1 MRTVVVSSYPPRH
14 CGIGAY
20 ARTQVERLRARGE
33 EVLVISPPDGAGD
46 VRLPFTGGRPFLAAA
61 RRGRAADEIV
71 VHFQTLLYFRPRAP
85 VSKVLTALGLLWLVL
100 RRPQTR
106 ILVHEF
112 DPPRPRWRPDYVL
125 LGRAFRRGRLRFHT
139 EAERRALERAYRIR
153 IRAELVS
160 HVEGVTIHG
169 PSSREEARA
178 RLRIDPEERL
188 LVCAGFVAPGKG
200 FDDAIRAITGDRGRV
215 PEGARLVIVG
225 SVRDRTP
232 ENLAALRELRQLAE
246 ARPGVEFLD
255 SYLSDEDFDAWVAAA
270 DVLVLPYRVS
280 WSSGSLAR
288 AQALGTPAIV
298 TDVGGLPEQAGP
310 RDRVV
315 HGVREL
321 AEAMEE
327 VARASG
333 SRSRTVEAP

>member
-1 MRTVVVSSYPPRH
+1 MSTVVVSSYPPRH

-20 ARTQVERLRARGE
+20 AHTQVQRLRSEGQ
-33 EVLVISPPDGAGD
+33 EVVVISPPDGAGD
-46 VRLPFTGGRPFLAAA
+46 LRLRFTGGRPFLAAA
-61 RRGRAADEIV
+61 RLGRAADEIV

-85 VSKVLTALGLLWLVL
+85 VSKVATALGLLWLVL
-100 RRPQTR
+100 RRPRTR

-125 LGRAFRRGRLRFHT
+125 LGWAFRRARLRFHT
-139 EAERRALERAYRIR
+139 EAERRALERAYGIR
-153 IRAELVS
+153 TRAELVP

-169 PSSREEARA
+169 PSTREAARA
-178 RLRIDPEERL
+178 RLGIDPGERL

-200 FDDAIRAITGDRGRV
+200 FDDAIRAFTGDRGRAS
-215 PEGARLVIVG
+215 EGARLVIVG

-232 ENLAALRELRQLAE
+232 ENLEALRELRRLAD
-246 ARPGVEFLD
+246 ASPGVEFLD
-255 SYLSDEDFDAWVAAA
+255 SYVSDEEFDAWVAAA
-270 DVLVLPYRVS
+270 DALVLPYRVS
-280 WSSGSLAR
+280 WSSGALAR

-298 TDVGGLPEQAGP
+298 SDVGGLPEQAGP

-315 HGVREL
+315 HGARQL